1 MVANGGTINVHRML
15 GGSGAAFQ
23 VTFAPHE
30 GKKDGASGGVR
41 RFSELQQVRA
51 FLKVLG
57 IEARSIREALRQLAA
72 GRSASVPGV
81 VLSDEILRREGLETT
96 EMFRRSKG

>member
-1 MVANGGTINVHRML
+1 MLANGGTINVHRML

-30 GKKDGASGGVR
+30 AKKDSTSGVR

-57 IEARSIREALRQLAA
+57 IEAGSIREALRQLAA
-72 GRSASVPGV
+72 GRSASVPDV

>member
-1 MVANGGTINVHRML
+1 MVTNGGTINVHRTL
-15 GGSGAAFQ
+15 SGSGAAFQ

-30 GKKDGASGGVR
+30 MKKESTSGVR

-51 FLKVLG
+51 FLKLLG
-57 IEARSIREALRQLAA
+57 IEANSIREAVRQLAA

-96 EMFRRSKG
+96 AMFRRSKG